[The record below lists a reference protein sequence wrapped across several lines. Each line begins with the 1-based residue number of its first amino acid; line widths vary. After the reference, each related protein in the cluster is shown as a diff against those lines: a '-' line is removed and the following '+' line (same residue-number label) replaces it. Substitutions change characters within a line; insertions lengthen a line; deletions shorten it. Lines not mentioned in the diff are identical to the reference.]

1 MRWSQQLGRVA
12 GIGIFVHWTFL
23 LLIGWVV
30 LVHFLEGDSPQTAL
44 TGVLFVLAIFVCVLL
59 HELGHAL
66 AAKKFGVATHDI
78 TLLPIGG
85 VARLERM
92 PEQPSQ
98 ELAVALAGPAVNF
111 VIAGVLLATVA
122 FFEGLRALLDIHVV
136 GGSFLAKLMWVNVFL
151 AFFNLLPAFP
161 MDGGRVLR
169 ALLANRMEYVRA
181 TQVAATVGQGMA
193 IVFAVLGFFSNWFL
207 LFIALFVYLGA
218 QGEAHQVQVRSV
230 LRGVPV
236 DAAMTTRFRC
246 LDEEEQISVAVE
258 ELLAGHQHDFPV
270 MREGRLSGVLTREN
284 LIQAVAAGRRD
295 AVVSEFTVRDFP
307 VVQDGAMLEDVF
319 AKMQEG
325 HASTVPVLRNGK
337 LVGLLTLENIGEW
350 MMIQSA
356 FRQSAAAGIAP
367 AGFTG

>member
-12 GIGIFVHWTFL
+12 GISIFVHWTFL
-23 LLIGWVV
+23 LLIGWV
-30 LVHFLEGDSPQTAL
+30 LLAHFLEGDSLQTAV
-44 TGVLFVLAIFVCVLL
+44 TGVLFVLAVFVCVLL

-111 VIAGVLLATVA
+111 VIAGVLLATVT

-169 ALLANRMEYVRA
+169 ALLAKRMEYVRA
-181 TQVAATVGQGMA
+181 TQV
-193 IVFAVLGFFSNWFL
+193 
-207 LFIALFVYLGA
+207 
-218 QGEAHQVQVRSV
+218 
-230 LRGVPV
+230 
-236 DAAMTTRFRC
+236 
-246 LDEEEQISVAVE
+246 
-258 ELLAGHQHDFPV
+258 
-270 MREGRLSGVLTREN
+270 
-284 LIQAVAAGRRD
+284 
-295 AVVSEFTVRDFP
+295 
-307 VVQDGAMLEDVF
+307 
-319 AKMQEG
+319 
-325 HASTVPVLRNGK
+325 
-337 LVGLLTLENIGEW
+337 
-350 MMIQSA
+350 
-356 FRQSAAAGIAP
+356 
-367 AGFTG
+367 

>member
-30 LVHFLEGDSPQTAL
+30 LVHFLEGDSLQTAV
-44 TGVLFVLAIFVCVLL
+44 TGVVFVLAVFVCVLL

-111 VIAGVLLATVA
+111 VIAGVLLATVS

-169 ALLANRMEYVRA
+169 ALLAKRMEYVRA

-193 IVFAVLGFFSNWFL
+193 IMFAILGFFSNWFL

-218 QGEAHQVQVRSV
+218 H
-230 LRGVPV
+230 P
-236 DAAMTTRFRC
+236 
-246 LDEEEQISVAVE
+246 
-258 ELLAGHQHDFPV
+258 
-270 MREGRLSGVLTREN
+270 
-284 LIQAVAAGRRD
+284 
-295 AVVSEFTVRDFP
+295 
-307 VVQDGAMLEDVF
+307 
-319 AKMQEG
+319 
-325 HASTVPVLRNGK
+325 
-337 LVGLLTLENIGEW
+337 
-350 MMIQSA
+350 
-356 FRQSAAAGIAP
+356 
-367 AGFTG
+367 

>member
-30 LVHFLEGDSPQTAL
+30 LVHFLEGDSAQTAVI
-44 TGVLFVLAIFVCVLL
+44 GVLFVLAVFACVLL

-66 AAKKFGVATHDI
+66 AAKRFGIATHDI

-111 VIAGVLLATVA
+111 VIAGSLLMAVT
-122 FFEGLRALLDIHVV
+122 FFEGLRVV
-136 GGSFLAKLMWVNVFL
+136 GHPRGGREFSGKTHVGQRLSRLFQPSARLSDGRRACVAVLLAK
-151 AFFNLLPAFP
+151 
-161 MDGGRVLR
+161 
-169 ALLANRMEYVRA
+169 RMEYVRA

-193 IVFAVLGFFSNWFL
+193 IMFAILGFFSNWFL

-236 DAAMTTRFRC
+236 DAAMTTKFRC
-246 LDEEEQISVAVE
+246 LEEEEQVLMAVE
-258 ELLAGHQHDFPV
+258 ELLAGHQHDFPI

-284 LIQAVAAGRRD
+284 LIRAVAAGRRLT
-295 AVVSEFTVRDFP
+295 AAVSEFTVRDCP
-307 VVQDGAMLEDVF
+307 VVEHGAMLEDVF

-325 HASTVPVLRNGK
+325 HTSTVPVLLNGE

-356 FRQSAAAGIAP
+356 FRQSRPFEVAV
-367 AGFTG
+367 